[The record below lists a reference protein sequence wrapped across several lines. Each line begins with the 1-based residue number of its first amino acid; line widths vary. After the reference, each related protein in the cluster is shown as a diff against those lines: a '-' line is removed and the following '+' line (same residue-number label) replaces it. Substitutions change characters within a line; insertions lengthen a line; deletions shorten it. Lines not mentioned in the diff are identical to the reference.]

1 MSQWQNTTA
10 MQCMLMPYAYI
21 QVTAE
26 YNNRQ
31 SSKQLFNVPAV
42 NLNYSLLLL
51 IAVATDQRLCWWV
64 VVEAGPTGA
73 HSVLEIIQTH
83 DSSHR
88 TAGYSCQLFDISGT
102 FAGPKVVFLTAYQ
115 FSYMLNILFRADSRR
130 PSATGLPRDRV
141 RCVNLAQKISNRTDF
156 PLLVRKLFT
165 NMFCTSSLSWRRCL
179 IDNLSSFMKAMFI
192 NKLWCNNDVTLMTLH
207 CVFCRVGSLHLLGF
221 SFRTLENICTKFTH
235 ISQKWLYFSM
245 HYTFYLHISL
255 EDVTGSD
262 VGGWFLW
269 PTL

>member
-1 MSQWQNTTA
+1 
-10 MQCMLMPYAYI
+10 MPYAYI

-115 FSYMLNILFRADSRR
+115 FSYMLNILFRSDRPR
-130 PSATGLPRDRV
+130 PSTTGLPRDRV
-141 RCVNLAQKISNRTDF
+141 RCVTLAQKISNRTDF
-156 PLLVRKLFT
+156 PILVRKLFT
-165 NMFCTSSLSWRRCL
+165 NMFCTPFFEEGVTL
-179 IDNLSSFMKAMFI
+179 IDNLSLFVKGMFI
-192 NKLWCNNDVTLMTLH
+192 NKLWRNNDVTL
-207 CVFCRVGSLHLLGF
+207 C
-221 SFRTLENICTKFTH
+221 
-235 ISQKWLYFSM
+235 
-245 HYTFYLHISL
+245 
-255 EDVTGSD
+255 
-262 VGGWFLW
+262 FLW
-269 PTL
+269 SWVVSFIGFQFWNFWRHLHKIYT